1 MAESDEPIYLYFKT
15 EFQHKVNLWTA
26 SWTESEWNDCE
37 STWSAEN
44 PDGTFNWR
52 AADQQ
57 ANAQSRFTG
66 LGEYFEGDN
75 YTILRLGE
83 YEPGTKI
90 TVRMTVAN
98 DYTIVKN
105 FLFYTFHPDLFQ
117 QDD

>member
-1 MAESDEPIYLYFKT
+1 M
-15 EFQHKVNLWTA
+15 NLWTA

-98 DYTIVKN
+98 DYYFTVIS
-105 FLFYTFHPDLFQ
+105 
-117 QDD
+117 